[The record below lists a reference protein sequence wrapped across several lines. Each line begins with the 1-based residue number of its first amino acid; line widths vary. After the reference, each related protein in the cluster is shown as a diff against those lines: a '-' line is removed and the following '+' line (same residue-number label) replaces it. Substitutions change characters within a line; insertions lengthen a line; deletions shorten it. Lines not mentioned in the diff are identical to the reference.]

1 MQTPHDRF
9 FRYVFADPE
18 HATGELRTVLPAA
31 LAARLDWPSL
41 RPLPTNFVDPELNE
55 RRADLLFSASVAG
68 REVLLYLLL
77 EHQSS
82 AEAFM
87 PLRLLNYQVRIWGD
101 YRRDNPL
108 ARRLPPIVPIV
119 VHHSESGWAEGVAF
133 ETLLDAEGALLET
146 LRPHLPCF
154 SFVLDDLSLAR
165 DDELRARAMS
175 ALGRVALWCLKRAR
189 GGDLSAEFDRWR
201 ELLAEIVRAPNGGE
215 AMVAVLRYLLEVG
228 QTPREHLQ
236 VLSRSL
242 GPRAEESYM
251 TAAQILREE
260 GRREG
265 RAEGEAKGRAEG
277 EAKGKAQAILA
288 VLEARG
294 LAITDA
300 QRAAVVGCTDVEQ
313 LERWVRQAA
322 TVKTAEALFAATK

>member
-1 MQTPHDRF
+1 
-9 FRYVFADPE
+9 
-18 HATGELRTVLPAA
+18 
-31 LAARLDWPSL
+31 
-41 RPLPTNFVDPELNE
+41 
-55 RRADLLFSASVAG
+55 
-68 REVLLYLLL
+68 
-77 EHQSS
+77 
-82 AEAFM
+82 
-87 PLRLLNYQVRIWGD
+87 
-101 YRRDNPL
+101 
-108 ARRLPPIVPIV
+108 
-119 VHHSESGWAEGVAF
+119 
-133 ETLLDAEGALLET
+133 
-146 LRPHLPCF
+146 
-154 SFVLDDLSLAR
+154 
-165 DDELRARAMS
+165 
-175 ALGRVALWCLKRAR
+175 
-189 GGDLSAEFDRWR
+189 
-201 ELLAEIVRAPNGGE
+201 LLAEIVRAPNGGE

-242 GPRAEESYM
+242 GPRTDESYM

-265 RAEGEAKGRAEG
+265 RAEGEAKGRAE
-277 EAKGKAQAILA
+277 GKAQAILA